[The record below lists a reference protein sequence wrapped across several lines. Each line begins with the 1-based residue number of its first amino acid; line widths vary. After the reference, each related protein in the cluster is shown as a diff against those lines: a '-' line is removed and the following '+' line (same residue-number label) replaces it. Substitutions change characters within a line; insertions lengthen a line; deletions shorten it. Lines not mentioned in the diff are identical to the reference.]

1 LRSGRFW
8 GHVALWLLMG
18 ATVGSIL
25 YGLAVGRVRSV
36 MWHGAHYLDVSK
48 LRANLEWT
56 VVGQPMMAVS
66 TRAITES
73 LRRVPVVRHVVVR
86 KQWPDTI
93 HVFIVERKPFA
104 VLQDATGVR
113 LVDAE
118 GVPFLW
124 FQGDLNDPAWRP
136 LIVYNGV
143 GRPDARFYPVRAVV
157 EVLRRD
163 HAWLLDQTLWL
174 RWGPE
179 MALELSQPQTR
190 ILLTDDCGPDVERCR
205 RWYRRRLQ
213 ELRAQWDEQVLPQVL
228 RERKEIDLRF
238 DGYIYLRPLRD
249 GS

>member
-1 LRSGRFW
+1 
-8 GHVALWLLMG
+8 MG
-18 ATVGSIL
+18 ATVGTIL
-25 YGLAVGRVRSV
+25 YGMAVSRVRSV
-36 MWHGAHYLDVSK
+36 VWHGVHYLDVSK
-48 LRANLEWT
+48 LRATLEGA
-56 VVGQPMMAVS
+56 VVGRPMAAVS
-66 TRAITES
+66 TQWVAAF
-73 LRRVPVVRHVVVR
+73 LRQVPVVRHVVVR

-104 VLQDATGVR
+104 VLQDATGVKF
-113 LVDAE
+113 VDAE

-136 LIVYNGV
+136 LIVYNGF
-143 GRPDARFYPVRAVV
+143 GRPDAPFLPVRAVV

-163 HAWLLDQTLWL
+163 HAWLLDRTLWL
-174 RWGPE
+174 RWGPG
-179 MALELSQPQTR
+179 MALELNQPRTR

-213 ELRAQWDEQVLPQVL
+213 ELRTQWDDQVLPQVL
-228 RERKEIDLRF
+228 RERKEVDLRF